1 MSVQYALR
9 PYQAEIG
16 RAVLRSVLERQGL
29 TFTVEIARQG
39 GKNELSA
46 QMEMLL
52 LTLNMASGGN
62 LVKAAPTFV
71 PQALISMRRLK
82 DRLKDAGFPESPRA
96 GWVVEGGH
104 VVRLHNARQ
113 VFVSAERQAN
123 VVGLTANH
131 LLELDE
137 AQDVDAEK
145 YLKEFRPMGAST
157 NVTTVLYGT
166 PWASGSLLEEQKQQN
181 LELER
186 KDGVR
191 RHFRYDWE
199 EVGRHNPLY
208 RAYVAAERE
217 RLGEEHPLFR
227 TQYRLL
233 PLAGGGGMFSA
244 AQRALLQG
252 DHARERRPQPGKTY
266 VAALDVG
273 GESFGGS
280 LTPALSQRERG
291 ALFPSPLM
299 GEGPSSGPLPVGEGA
314 GEGSHDATVLTIGE
328 LDFSRCG
335 GVRQDPDVRVVEHYA
350 WTGQPQHALLP
361 QLAGLLKDVWR
372 CRRVVVDATGLGAG
386 LASQLGKAL
395 GGVVEP
401 FTFTAPSKSRLG
413 FELLAAV
420 NARRLVM
427 YAGDGSP
434 EFAEFWREVEQAG
447 ARFRPNQSMEFGVD
461 ASRGHD
467 DYLMSLALLVK
478 AAEYLPRVARGR
490 AGDSAPAERTG
501 LVATGAA

>member
-1 MSVQYALR
+1 MPVQQVLR

-46 QMEMLL
+46 QMELLL

-82 DRLKDAGFPESPRA
+82 DRLRDAGFPESSRA
-96 GWVVEGGH
+96 GWIVEAGH

-137 AQDVDAEK
+137 AQDVDSEK

-166 PWASGSLLEEQKQQN
+166 PWVSGSLLEEQKQHNQ
-181 LELER
+181 ELER

-191 RHFRYDWE
+191 RHFQYDWE
-199 EVGRHNPLY
+199 EVGRHNALY
-208 RAYVAAERE
+208 RAYVATERE

-233 PLAGGGGMFSA
+233 PLTGGGGMFSA

-252 DHARERRPQPGKTY
+252 DHARQRRPQPGRTY

-273 GESFGGS
+273 GESFG
-280 LTPALSQRERG
+280 LNVLP
-291 ALFPSPLM
+291 PLHVN
-299 GEGPSSGPLPVGEGA
+299 GEGDRGGEA
-314 GEGSHDATVLTIGE
+314 RHDATVLTIGE

-335 GVRQDPDVRVVEHYA
+335 PLRQDPDVRVVEHYA
-350 WTGQPQHALLP
+350 WAGQPQHALLP

-420 NARRLVM
+420 NARRLAM

-447 ARFRPNQSMEFGVD
+447 ARFRPNQSVEFGVD
-461 ASRGHD
+461 AARGHD

-490 AGDSAPAERTG
+490 AGDGASAERAG
-501 LVATGAA
+501 LVATGAG